1 MMAKKNNK
9 TNNSKKN
16 NKAKKV
22 LNQELLIIKQKE
34 IEANANKIIDQ
45 LNIDFKKNFFNFAK
59 KKEIKHLISEL
70 QNLINLKEF
79 DVLSS
84 KMKSLELLY
93 ENEKKDIKEL
103 DSNKKIKLTK
113 PKFDFVNFFRTVRYP
128 IFSRYRKIILEENGT
143 NRIKKLCLVS
153 GIIVLLVSVS
163 VIGFL
168 MYFGVIPGIAASSTE
183 TDNILPIFLFAV
195 PIGLLFII

>member
-1 MMAKKNNK
+1 MAKKNNK

-70 QNLINLKEF
+70 ENLINLKEF

-128 IFSRYRKIILEENGT
+128 IFSR
-143 NRIKKLCLVS
+143 
-153 GIIVLLVSVS
+153 
-163 VIGFL
+163 
-168 MYFGVIPGIAASSTE
+168 
-183 TDNILPIFLFAV
+183 
-195 PIGLLFII
+195 